1 MQWTN
6 GITVHGRP
14 GEIWPWLA
22 QLGCNRGGWY
32 SYDGLD
38 NGGVPSSERILPE
51 FQEVSTGDVVPWTP
65 TNSDGF
71 VVKAVEQGR
80 ALVLGGIPPPFS
92 GIFAYVLEPL
102 DESTTRVLIRVRFAP
117 RNAVTALVPRLVV
130 HPVAFAMQ
138 RRQFLN
144 IRRRVETRTALPA
157 S

>member
-1 MQWTN
+1 M
-6 GITVHGRP
+6 HGRP
-14 GEIWPWLA
+14 SEIWPWLA

-51 FQEVSTGDVVPWTP
+51 FQEISTGDVVPWTP
-65 TNSDGF
+65 ANSDGF
-71 VVKAVEQGR
+71 VVEAVEQGR

-102 DESTTRVLIRVRFAP
+102 DESTTRLLIRVRFAP
-117 RNAVTALVPRLVV
+117 RNAVAALVPRLLV

-144 IRRRVETRTALPA
+144 IKRRVETPTALPA